1 MSQGAVHGPCEIRHG
16 ERPGCATHP
25 THTKPNQGA
34 AGQSPDISSDHPFGS
49 AVRDEAVGVLE
60 YSGAGVR
67 EVLPPSALPGISP
80 SRGEID
86 MRLGFGHLN
95 VEGKVAKGPL
105 ADLPP

>member
-25 THTKPNQGA
+25 THTKPIRGA
-34 AGQSPDISSDHPFGS
+34 AGQSPDLSSDHPFGS

-80 SRGEID
+80 SRGEIGQRPFRHFTLD
-86 MRLGFGHLN
+86 IEMA
-95 VEGKVAKGPL
+95 ET
-105 ADLPP
+105 